1 MLLDIFRITS
11 QLLEIDGWEK
21 LILLRY
27 GHFCIFSEALIVCGA
42 FSFCAYRY
50 QFQLPCTLFVKLFVY
65 VLKFMKWCLKLAS
78 FYKAM
83 IIVAWNGTGELSSIF
98 SSDVFKKVL
107 SVFITAAILKL
118 GQGR

>member
-1 MLLDIFRITS
+1 M
-11 QLLEIDGWEK
+11 
-21 LILLRY
+21 
-27 GHFCIFSEALIVCGA
+27 
-42 FSFCAYRY
+42 
-50 QFQLPCTLFVKLFVY
+50 
-65 VLKFMKWCLKLAS
+65 AS

-98 SSDVFKKVL
+98 GSDVFKKVL